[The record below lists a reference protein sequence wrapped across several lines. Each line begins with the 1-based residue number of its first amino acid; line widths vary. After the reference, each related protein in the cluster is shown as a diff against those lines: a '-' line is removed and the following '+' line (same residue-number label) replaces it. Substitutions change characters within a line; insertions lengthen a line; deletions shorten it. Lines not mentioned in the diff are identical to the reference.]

1 MAVSPFDG
9 VNRIRFKGSPEE
21 FRIAE
26 CEFRILK
33 RAFDF
38 NSQFAIPISQFFPGL
53 SALIFCRSGLPRN
66 VFDFQTVERILGP
79 FRVSCNWYVTN
90 QSDKGAKCNSLGQRP
105 RNETRYVNQA
115 LKARDK
121 AQAHVLLN
129 GLIVQFRA
137 FSA

>member
-53 SALIFCRSGLPRN
+53 SAPTFAAGAPPK
-66 VFDFQTVERILGP
+66 RI
-79 FRVSCNWYVTN
+79 
-90 QSDKGAKCNSLGQRP
+90 
-105 RNETRYVNQA
+105 
-115 LKARDK
+115 
-121 AQAHVLLN
+121 
-129 GLIVQFRA
+129 
-137 FSA
+137 

>member
-33 RAFDF
+33 LAFDF

-53 SALIFCRSGLPRN
+53 SALISCRSGLPRN
-66 VFDFQTVERILGP
+66 VFDFQNYEEILELFISRCKP
-79 FRVSCNWYVTN
+79 
-90 QSDKGAKCNSLGQRP
+90 
-105 RNETRYVNQA
+105 
-115 LKARDK
+115 
-121 AQAHVLLN
+121 
-129 GLIVQFRA
+129 
-137 FSA
+137 SAP